1 MDSDVF
7 FLSKVLQLVDK
18 GVSCKGVYDR
28 MSEFQHI
35 CDHDVVWHT
44 SFFFNRDVEV
54 NNLESL

>member
-18 GVSCKGVYDR
+18 SVSCKVVYDR

-35 CDHDVVWHT
+35 CDHDGV
-44 SFFFNRDVEV
+44 
-54 NNLESL
+54 